1 MNKRAR
7 EFIVKLFSL
16 IIAITMS
23 IPTNVFASSGTK
35 RPKEMPTIIRIAD
48 SGGGEDTY
56 IEDTSQDTYI
66 EDSGEAYSE
75 EIIESAPAETTEVIE
90 EAPQEEASTIA
101 EEDASNYILS
111 QKARL
116 NDNHDGIIYD
126 IKLAK
131 KEKSYHDPNNRLSLS
146 LMLNPNQALKDIK
159 LTKVVIDGK
168 EEQREDKSNKQDE
181 LHTLNLSTPTF
192 ENEITYTV
200 EAPIDKRAIDT
211 NKLYS
216 MDLSLDIGQFNLI
229 LQRISYK
236 FVEYEKEDKT
246 KELKLTHIKEAE
258 DALRSISYKKDDG
271 DVDKVIYTDY
281 IISKDK
287 GDEESRVNE
296 KNKINYAINLEN
308 LKKED
313 TEISLDYYK
322 ADDKGFNMKK
332 EFSTKVPYQEKLDL
346 DIPASYILKLTVTS
360 KADKNNTK
368 IESHKINGR
377 EVKSPRFVK
386 EEEKSSDDDE
396 EAAKKA
402 EEEKKAAEEKAKAE
416 EEKKAAEEKAKAEE
430 ERKAE
435 EAKKAEE
442 ARKAEEAKKVE
453 EKAEEEKASSEK
465 EAKESKEETNDKL
478 KAEKEADKKE
488 ANKKDD
494 LLNSL
499 KEEAPTKEEE
509 NKAKTEIKKDSDLS
523 KADAELKAALSDE
536 TKGIEDIQNLLT
548 SLGEKYKLT
557 REDQAKLMTANDA
570 AIKAIVEKDR
580 EENDRPNNL
589 RQEEPNSWDNKLF
602 HLNLKMEV
610 KASTTNPIPAGWY
623 FDVKVGPYLK
633 EHPGKQ
639 IKDLTDES
647 GRFVAYATYYDDGR
661 YIRYNFIRDIT
672 KDTTLTVDQDLAFD
686 TTVIGDKESV
696 DINIKV
702 APKNNPVQSMDTIT
716 VKKDDPSPV
725 ESTYKVEEQ
734 GPTTEITYPYQLSYE
749 TKPTIVRDSKDK
761 KVEAGSDLNGAYV
774 EWNIVVDTSSINNK
788 SNLDFKKINL
798 TVFGSNNQGL
808 KNFKFK
814 ASTNETDLDK
824 DGGYR
829 SSASSNELLFQ
840 NSLIDK
846 KDLGD
851 KLYIR
856 VKGYIDSNHPHPEYS
871 IGFRINPDNNY
882 VTNML
887 KDFQDKFDKLPTPIK
902 WLEGVEDAK
911 RFADIPFNLVE
922 TMIPARV
929 NLKDNFTNEG
939 FYYDHTRTI
948 VATRESDTRVDWH
961 ALDLLRIDE
970 TEDPALSNPDFLLN
984 GSNDKNPKKINK
996 VYYVPLQTG
1005 SYRRTNNLNDVL
1017 RDDGK
1022 FYPGTIVAYEYVNQE
1037 GSADDVYN
1045 MIASIKEKKVDNLD
1059 PSYNAPTEGGIA
1071 NLFIEKV
1078 SNSSLKDNYIAY
1090 IEHPYNVMRINKNFD
1105 MVQCFNSG
1113 IQDPTYKGSNG
1124 VFLDI
1129 HEDVSGDYLISRL
1142 NESIGKPSYNHSL
1155 VKILNGTPY
1164 DGVNFNPNG
1173 KPQGEAME
1181 DLMKRVYF
1189 YGEEVKKQYANND
1202 YGENTQ
1208 KEEMHRMIE
1217 TSMYQRVVHHLTDG
1231 KDLGEDYFTAPS
1243 DYNVTEWKVPYTLT
1257 GRRETAPKIGY
1268 EGQYT
1273 GDGSQEDRYL
1283 KDPDKLRK
1291 LKDNEK
1297 QISNWPPVQETEY
1310 RMAAKLWEK
1319 VKASYGTNSDWNK
1332 AKADS
1337 VQLVFYSHTESK
1349 KYQELIT
1356 GRVTEPIQIDKYKAN
1371 EKDKLEGAE
1380 FTFYNIYT
1388 GEETKWKSS
1397 KDNKDHKLYLKPG
1410 TYRVR
1415 ETTPPTGYQKL
1426 KDFTIEVS
1434 RQAINADKGPYKFVK
1449 LPEIHVN
1456 DGYKTKITLDN
1467 VPVSA
1472 TGKEMV
1478 EIDENNDIKVKVIN
1492 IEDNLGKIKF
1502 TKKNKYTK
1510 LNGAEFTLRKI
1521 KADSLEDARA
1531 QVDNPTY
1538 DEKAYKQ
1545 VSSGQYGVFEFDQIS
1560 KGYYVLEETKVPS
1573 GYKKADN
1580 KLLIAEPGKDKNGKD
1595 TIIVKF
1601 DDESV
1606 YQNDEAVIVNESK
1619 DTEIEFRKVREEYLG
1634 KNDKEHLGLA
1644 NAKFRLESIWTVD
1657 GSTYLKEVFS
1667 DSPKA
1672 TPEGTKKIDGDQS
1685 QGGGYFKFTNLPIGE
1700 YILREL
1706 QQPNGFEKTNLY
1718 GWKLVVKED
1727 EDENLV
1733 YELYE
1738 LPKYE
1743 DLNKTN
1749 LKKVEPEDIVV
1760 GDGNKSVYQ
1769 IGNKPR
1775 TKDFKFDKDLG
1786 RLKRDKNGDLIKDE
1800 DGNPI
1805 LDTTPYSK
1813 KELDGKDGKPV
1824 SFDLYKADFYGAIIK
1839 DKNGQPIKVNKEP
1852 ITQDDDGNFT
1862 LKGLE
1867 FGGYYVLR
1875 ETNPP
1880 KGHTNA
1886 NDILLKVEA
1895 EAIASEG
1902 EMKLI
1907 VRDPN
1912 NNSKIGAHAVFEG
1925 VIDFKEGEKFGKFS
1939 IKKTGNAIGFVDPD
1953 DKEPIKVG
1961 LRRAYFRLYTADE
1974 NYVVAKN
1981 EAGFPKE
1988 YIQKVTPGV
1997 PIIRYKTDK
2006 DGKYILDGN
2015 GKKIREGV
2023 DPKELPPNQGIVTF
2037 DNLRPGYYVLEE
2049 YRGPAG
2055 YEKST
2060 EKWNI
2065 RVDDNGNVTK
2075 FKASSTSTEST
2086 NSTNALFE
2094 SVRYKENGLSLE
2106 NANMPLRQ
2114 NANDQDFNEFTKIY
2128 QDLDDKL
2135 DITVKAK
2142 PVDKTTGEREINLS
2156 ISPKEVQGK
2165 VPTNVQLVFMID
2177 RSRDYSID
2185 NKFAEGRTLDKNIN
2199 KIITDIA
2206 KKAKE
2211 NNTNIDV
2218 TFIEYNNQD
2227 NAIKGTPNQSL
2238 TKLYDDITTT
2248 ETYKLKYAN
2257 TGEVVDTQYKDFIN
2271 KVGIKAR
2278 NTNRD
2283 DSSESLYKNI
2293 DTYLGKIKNS
2303 KEYDKKILVD
2313 FTNFLSTKAKKNK
2326 TTNNFYKKDIIN
2338 KFTDFDA
2345 YVRHIDQKS
2354 TLSSPYSEMYKDNTM
2369 DFKLHGDN
2377 DGQNIQAQFVE
2388 KDLLNKLLKD
2398 EYYFKE
2404 GTNPEVKANL
2414 NLILNEAIKLIGKN
2428 ANIGSTSLSP
2438 VVDESTGKT
2447 SIELDNI
2454 NLKAGEKLNLTYKI
2468 GIKNPKLDQT
2478 YTINDS
2484 ITLTVGDKITNIPTT
2499 GLVTVKEGNTTP
2511 DPEPEPKPTNNKI
2524 RVKLE
2529 YLSDSKTPL
2538 EIDPVGE
2545 LILQK
2550 SDGTTGWTKVES
2562 KGAPKEGKVE
2572 FKNLDSNKKY
2582 RLVYERNEKL
2592 AKDWGYEQT
2601 SYYDIDFLK
2610 AKKEGEYK
2618 VNIIN
2623 IENGNMLE
2631 IFNIDETGFRIPLRI
2646 TKVNENRGLL
2656 TGSQFRA
2663 RKIING
2669 DSKEDKYYDEKF
2681 DAVSEATGLPGDNY
2695 FRELTPGIYELWET
2709 QTPDGSYRLPTD
2721 EKGNPVKW
2729 YFKVMVREGKVPSD
2743 DDYMKIEFN
2752 FEHEFKETDDWNK
2765 DYPDDE
2771 KAKLIGKKI
2780 HGIDKGYKDE
2790 KGNEVYDLYTEVVP
2804 DDGRSDPA
2812 RPDAPYKGIDDVWV
2826 TNYMTTTELKFMKKD
2841 SETQKNLENAV
2852 FTLKKALVGKDG
2864 NVEFDANG
2872 KAKVDPQTGVKEEEK
2887 AKPEPYNKEK
2897 GYAEATASKVSGVSF
2912 TNIQEGTYILEEIKP
2927 ADGYKLNDDSFIT
2940 IKFTPGKD
2948 GSWTQEIKGYKKD
2961 TNGKYK
2967 EIPEADTSLFIKSDK
2982 GDLESVENTQLKI
2995 NLNFTKM
3002 NASTN
3007 TKLNGT
3013 GFKVFEVDKN
3023 GKKIPDGYE
3032 REIAGFGSAVYN
3044 FRNLTV
3050 GRYRLEETIT
3060 IEGFAKP
3067 EPWYFNVVQDP
3078 DSLKLKIEFEN
3089 KDNSI
3094 EYSTDTQGNLQDV
3107 QVNNYLKIPFRF
3119 KKVTGENK
3127 PLKDAYFVLKKV
3139 RESLNDKSMSF
3150 DYYENGNLKTLVK
3163 DGKTYSYDKNGQ
3175 LDKIDD
3181 TKVTGEDRYD
3191 SVSGATKRYYKA
3203 NVRSQEDGEVNFR
3216 DLDEGIYEL
3225 IETDIPDGYEDA
3237 TQQIRWIIEVRK
3249 GENGLEVIYNKKT
3262 EDSYYSKYE
3271 TEYYNTY
3278 TANGFKDKNNFEKL
3292 DKDPDDFQYK
3302 LINKKNTIDLKW
3314 KKYRGNTTEHLI
3326 EKYTRFDLIKVIPNP
3341 EPDEYGKVADPMD
3354 EKNALTGQSYG
3365 GTRNIAASTN
3375 GIFEV
3380 KDLSKGIYV
3389 LYETKAPDGYK
3400 LMDRQI
3406 VIKVYEDPDDGYK
3419 LKKKFYEIEEDS
3431 EGNKSLV
3438 ENEKLSYIFASNKK
3452 PFIDQDGYFYVNNRE
3467 KPYLVL
3473 SKGFMTEVNGV
3484 NKFNHINSGELELSL
3499 YKDPKDTKN
3508 TDTNVYSQTINLG
3521 KDQYYK
3527 FPLGDIQTDVAYLL
3541 EETKA
3546 PAGYAKSKN
3555 KYRIEFRKVDN
3566 TTIAPYLVG
3575 IVKPDGT
3582 DLKDKEGNLITD
3594 TGEKIDTGGT
3604 KIELKG
3610 TLANASSSFKIVN
3623 NKTEVEFTKVGKDT
3637 VKDGDKL
3644 VDKETPLEGV
3654 KFYLEKQ
3661 DQDRNY
3667 YPVTSNLE
3675 FIKKDDK
3682 GYYIEKA
3689 NGEKDYGN
3697 ALNPVS
3703 IDKNAYTFTS
3713 KSKGKFKITGLTDGF
3728 YQLIE
3733 PNAPK
3738 DEKGEEYMKVQ
3749 GAVKKFRILEGEVY
3763 IEDDKTEKKLSE
3775 ASDKDKTRLTK
3786 ITNVKPGKGEFEL
3799 NKTNEDGE
3807 SLDDVTFEL
3816 YDSEGKV
3823 IRTENTKNGG
3833 KINFTGLPFGSY
3845 WIKETKTKDGYVVD
3859 RKIRRVLLGKDW
3871 NVPENPTNPKD
3882 VTKDILFES
3891 TNEPELKS
3899 IGGQKE
3905 STSTVY
3911 PNQQEA
3917 MLAYFKFNVKE
3928 GVEVKPGDTF
3938 TLDFSDNVDLYGIF
3952 VDNNGDRK
3960 IEDDNDFNIIS
3971 DAGLV
3976 AKAKVNEDKHS
3987 ITYTFTEYIDNY
3999 KLGTMKLS
4007 AQLYVNRYKVPNS
4020 QEITVTAKAGNTYS
4034 DSIKVDYRGYTQ
4046 GQSHTGYQDPRVDVS
4061 SYMLRLNPDTNTFTT
4076 IVYVN
4081 QWNKATFNKYLTFTT
4096 DKNVEIT
4103 SMKKYIKLGNGSHND
4118 EYQAGDL
4125 PDSYGVDLS
4134 DTSKYKYDG
4143 NTYQKLNDRSYRM
4156 FIGATNPNT
4165 QYYANA
4171 YVVEIKGK
4179 ITEKDAKSL
4188 RTNSYLYANT
4198 IGDRW
4203 YASYNNPFREYNN
4216 TYTYGYW
4223 TNKYWEIGNFET
4235 WSQFYNPEASSDGTL
4250 SYNFINYKNR
4260 IEYIKINSGIRGE
4273 AVDKKKEAQ
4282 NAEGDQVIGK
4292 PVGSSNTVG
4301 SPLEGAKFEL
4311 RKKSTIGAATR
4322 VEGSERTSDKN
4333 GKFFWEK
4340 LSPGNYEVW
4349 EIEAPKGFKTPDKA
4363 VSTFT
4368 VDNNGNIVDIKNGK
4382 LTIENYKNA
4391 QIKIRKTDLNG
4402 NTLDGASF
4410 LLTQETGSIEY
4421 GAKFGKKD
4429 ETNNTIV
4436 FDDLPVGTYKLEEK
4450 RAPSGFIKSN
4460 KIWNIEVR
4468 KDGTVKWLNSFDDS
4482 KDTMNT
4488 IKAQSYVGENGTN
4501 ITSEVIGINTKDKIF
4516 RQKFTIKA
4524 KASDIKDKA
4533 ITIESLANDIKLTDA
4548 NTKIRLVASD
4558 DGKIISD
4565 KDNTSYKVEYN
4576 NENPNLKVTIKPDST
4591 NKDKEKTYII
4601 IVDMPYKEATKV
4613 GANINYNKQTVSRY
4627 LQSFTAEEKTLDMKN
4642 YKGKYLDRDI
4652 NKVELLISNKKGE
4665 YPYTGGPG
4673 IWIGFTILGVLTMT
4687 AAGIYLAQKKKYHTK

>member
-1 MNKRAR
+1 MKKTLRKLMSFFMALFMVLQVMLPAFATRSKAEEENPNSIKNIENLNPDDESYFSITDSQKIYDKKKIKKDENKFSIALGLPDTSSN
-7 EFIVKLFSL
+7 FKLVKRNDLKLYDDGIF
-16 IIAITMS
+16 
-23 IPTNVFASSGTK
+23 PTN
-35 RPKEMPTIIRIAD
+35 
-48 SGGGEDTY
+48 
-56 IEDTSQDTYI
+56 
-66 EDSGEAYSE
+66 
-75 EIIESAPAETTEVIE
+75 
-90 EAPQEEASTIA
+90 
-101 EEDASNYILS
+101 EDASKEYWRV
-111 QKARL
+111 KDML
-116 NDNHDGIIYD
+116 NDQGLDLDLEII
-126 IKLAK
+126 
-131 KEKSYHDPNNRLSLS
+131 KEDQGYRIIN
-146 LMLNPNQALKDIK
+146 
-159 LTKVVIDGK
+159 K
-168 EEQREDKSNKQDE
+168 EDLE
-181 LHTLNLSTPTF
+181 NL
-192 ENEITYTV
+192 EN
-200 EAPIDKRAIDT
+200 
-211 NKLYS
+211 
-216 MDLSLDIGQFNLI
+216 
-229 LQRISYK
+229 
-236 FVEYEKEDKT
+236 EKEDKKYGENYSYINFKILDDFDFNEKGNQKILDQDKLVFNLEFIT
-246 KELKLTHIKEAE
+246 NISPDPNYNLFEKDEEGKWTVKNEGDIFALVNNDKVNVYDTSSLTNDLNSLESYKEEKTQAEEKAKKEAE
-258 DALRSISYKKDDG
+258 EKK
-271 DVDKVIYTDY
+271 IA
-281 IISKDK
+281 
-287 GDEESRVNE
+287 EEE
-296 KNKINYAINLEN
+296 A
-308 LKKED
+308 KK
-313 TEISLDYYK
+313 
-322 ADDKGFNMKK
+322 
-332 EFSTKVPYQEKLDL
+332 
-346 DIPASYILKLTVTS
+346 
-360 KADKNNTK
+360 
-368 IESHKINGR
+368 
-377 EVKSPRFVK
+377 K
-386 EEEKSSDDDE
+386 EEEKKLQE
-396 EAAKKA
+396 EKEKA
-402 EEEKKAAEEKAKAE
+402 EEEKKAQEEKEKAEKAE
-416 EEKKAAEEKAKAEE
+416 EEKKAQEIKQ
-430 ERKAE
+430 
-435 EAKKAEE
+435 
-442 ARKAEEAKKVE
+442 
-453 EKAEEEKASSEK
+453 AEEEKKAQEEKARK
-465 EAKESKEETNDKL
+465 EAQEKSQAENKENPKEEKSVLET
-478 KAEKEADKKE
+478 DKKE
-488 ANKKDD
+488 NKDEKSSDQK
-494 LLNSL
+494 SIIE
-499 KEEAPTKEEE
+499 KEQDKKPEE
-509 NKAKTEIKKDSDLS
+509 NLNLTNLE
-523 KADAELKAALSDE
+523 KADKELREALKDE
-536 TKGIEDIQNLLT
+536 NNSIGDIQKLLT
-548 SLGEKYKLT
+548 ELGEKYKLS
-557 REDQAKLMTANDA
+557 RLDQEKLMSDNDK
-570 AIKAIVEKDR
+570 AIKNLVEKDR
-580 EENDRPNNL
+580 KENFRALML
-589 RQEEPNSWDNKLF
+589 RQNEADGSNSFEGKIF
-602 HLNLKMEV
+602 HLNLDMHV
-610 KASTTNPIPAGWY
+610 KASPTNPIPAGWY

-633 EHPGKQ
+633 EHPGQQ
-639 IKDLTDES
+639 IKDLTDEN
-647 GRFVAYATYYDDGR
+647 GRFVAYATYYEDGR
-661 YIRYNFIRDIT
+661 YIRYNFIREIT
-672 KDTTLTVDQDLAFD
+672 SDTTLTVDQNLAFD
-686 TTVIGDKESV
+686 TKNIGDKESV
-696 DINIKV
+696 DIDIKV

-716 VKKDDPSPV
+716 VKKDSPSPV
-725 ESTYKVEEQ
+725 ESNYIVKEQ

-749 TKPTIVRDSKDK
+749 TKPTVVKDSKGN
-761 KVEAGSDLNGAYV
+761 KVGADTDLNGAYV
-774 EWNIVVDTSSINNK
+774 EWNIVVDTSSINK
-788 SNLDFKKINL
+788 SNLDFKKLNL

-814 ASTNETDLDK
+814 ASTNEADLDK

-856 VKGYIDSNHPHPEYS
+856 VKGYIDDNHPHPEYS

-887 KDFQDKFDKLPTPIK
+887 KDFQDKFNSLPTPLK

-929 NLKDNFTNEG
+929 NLKDNFANEY

-970 TEDPALSNPDFLLN
+970 REDPALSNPEFLLN
-984 GSNDKNPKKINK
+984 GSNNENPPKINK

-1005 SYRRTNNLNDVL
+1005 SYRRTNNINDVL

-1045 MIASIKEKKVDNLD
+1045 MIANIKEKKVDHLD

-1078 SNSSLKDNYIAY
+1078 SSSSLRDNYIAY

-1113 IQDPTYKGSNG
+1113 IQDPTYKGNNG

-1142 NESIGKPSYNHSL
+1142 NESIGKPSYEHSL

-1164 DGVNFNPNG
+1164 DGVNFNPDK

-1189 YGEEVKKQYANND
+1189 YGEEVKKEYANND
-1202 YGENTQ
+1202 YGENRE

-1231 KDLGEDYFTAPS
+1231 KNLGEDYFKAPS
-1243 DYNVTEWKVPYTLT
+1243 EYNVTEWKVPYTLT

-1273 GDGSQEDRYL
+1273 GDGSKEDRYL
-1283 KDPDKLRK
+1283 NYPDKLRK

-1310 RMAAKLWEK
+1310 RMAEKLWEK
-1319 VKASYGTNSDWNK
+1319 VKASYGTNSDWDK

-1356 GRVTEPIQIDKYKAN
+1356 GRVTEPIQIDKYDATGK
-1371 EKDKLEGAE
+1371 EKLEGAE
-1380 FTFYNIYT
+1380 FRFYNIYT
-1388 GEETKWKSS
+1388 GEETKWTSS
-1397 KDNKDHKLYLKPG
+1397 KDDKEHKLYLKPG
-1410 TYRVR
+1410 NYRVR
-1415 ETTPPTGYQKL
+1415 ETKAPTGYQNL
-1426 KDFTIEVS
+1426 KEFTIEVS
-1434 RQAINADKGPYKFVK
+1434 RKAINADKGPYDFVK

-1456 DGYKTKITLDN
+1456 DGYKTKITLDE

-1472 TGKEMV
+1472 TGKKMV
-1478 EIDENNDIKVKVIN
+1478 EIDKNNDIKVKVIN

-1502 TKKNKYTK
+1502 TKKNKFTK

-1531 QVDNPTY
+1531 QVNNPTY
-1538 DEKAYKQ
+1538 DENAYKQ

-1560 KGYYVLEETKVPS
+1560 KGYYVLEETKTPS

-1580 KLLIAEPGKDKNGKD
+1580 KLIIAEPGKDKAGKD

-1601 DDESV
+1601 DDKSV

-1619 DTEIEFRKVREEYLG
+1619 DTEIEFRKVRQEYIG
-1634 KNDKEHLGLA
+1634 NNDKEHLGLA

-1672 TPEGTKKIDGDQS
+1672 TPEGTPKIDGDQS

-1718 GWKLVVKED
+1718 GWKLVVKEG
-1727 EDENLV
+1727 EDKNLV

-1738 LPKYE
+1738 VPNYE

-1749 LKKVEPEDIVV
+1749 LKKVEPENIIVK
-1760 GDGNKSVYQ
+1760 DGNKSVYQ

-1786 RLKRDKNGDLIKDE
+1786 RLKRDKSGELIKDD

-1805 LDTTPYSK
+1805 LETTPYSK
-1813 KELDGKDGKPV
+1813 KILEGKDGKPV

-1839 DKNGQPIKVNKEP
+1839 DKDGKPIKVNQEP
-1852 ITQDDDGNFT
+1852 ITQDDEGNFN

-1880 KGHTNA
+1880 KGYTNA

-1912 NNSKIGAHAVFEG
+1912 NNSKFGAHAVFEG

-1939 IKKTGNAIGFVDPD
+1939 IKKTGNAIGFVDD
-1953 DKEPIKVG
+1953 DGEPIKVG

-1981 EAGFPKE
+1981 EAGYPKE

-2006 DGKYILDGN
+2006 DGNYILDGN

-2075 FKASSTSTEST
+2075 TKA
-2086 NSTNALFE
+2086 NSTNKNPNKANSLLK
-2094 SVRYKENGLSLE
+2094 SNRYELNNLNLE
-2106 NANMPLRQ
+2106 KQNLPLRQ
-2114 NANDQDFNEFTKIY
+2114 NSSNDQLDELTKKFE
-2128 QDLDDKL
+2128 DTTGKL
-2135 DITVKAK
+2135 DITVNPKA
-2142 PVDKTTGEREINLS
+2142 VDRKTGEREINIS
-2156 ISPKEVQGK
+2156 ISPKQKEQK
-2165 VPTNVQLVFMID
+2165 EQIPTNVQMVFMID
-2177 RSRDYSID
+2177 RSKDYSID
-2185 NKFAEGRTLDKNIN
+2185 NKFANGRTLDKNIN

-2211 NNTNIDV
+2211 NKTNIDV
-2218 TFIEYNNQD
+2218 TFIEYNNQG
-2227 NAIKGTPNQSL
+2227 NGIKGTPNQSL
-2238 TKLYDDITTT
+2238 TNLYDQIATQS
-2248 ETYKLKYAN
+2248 YKMKIA
-2257 TGEVVDTQYKDFIN
+2257 GSASEVDTEYKDFI
-2271 KVGIKAR
+2271 KQVGIKDR
-2278 NTNRD
+2278 NGVVID
-2283 DSSESLYKNI
+2283 PSEILYKNI
-2293 DTYLGKIKNS
+2293 DTYLGKIKNN

-2313 FTNFLSTKAKKNK
+2313 FTNFLSTNAKKNK

-2338 KFTDFDA
+2338 KFTGFDA
-2345 YVRHIDQKS
+2345 YVRHIDQRKS
-2354 TLSSPYSEMYKDNTM
+2354 IASEYSETMSNDKTM
-2369 DFKLHGDN
+2369 DFDLHGDIE
-2377 DGQNIQAQFVE
+2377 GQNSQAQFVH
-2388 KDLLNKLLKD
+2388 KSLLDKLLKD
-2398 EYYFKE
+2398 ENFFKLAKADRYIVE
-2404 GTNPEVKANL
+2404 NANL
-2414 NLILNEAIKLIGKN
+2414 NISLKQAIKLI
-2428 ANIGSTSLSP
+2428 STSAKIGETTLDPTINQS
-2438 VVDESTGKT
+2438 SGKT
-2447 SIELDNI
+2447 SINLDKI
-2454 NLKAGEKLNLTYKI
+2454 SLKAGESLDLTYKI
-2468 GIKNPKLDQT
+2468 GIKNPTEDLT
-2478 YTINDS
+2478 YVIHDS
-2484 ITLTVGDKITNIPTT
+2484 ISFNDGDNKTNIPSDYMETI
-2499 GLVTVKEGNTTP
+2499 KESNTTP
-2511 DPEPEPKPTNNKI
+2511 DPDPEPTETNNKL

-2538 EIDPVGE
+2538 ELDTVGK

-2550 SDGTTGWTKVES
+2550 FDVTTGWTDVKS
-2562 KGAPKEGKVE
+2562 KDAPKEGKVE
-2572 FKNLDSNKKY
+2572 FENLDPKKQY
-2582 RLVYERNEKL
+2582 RLVYNRNASL

-2601 SYYDIDFLK
+2601 SYYDIDFSK

-2695 FRELTPGIYELWET
+2695 FRELTPGIYEVWET
-2709 QTPDGSYRLPTD
+2709 KTPDGSYRLPTD
-2721 EKGNPVKW
+2721 AKGNPVKW

-2765 DYPDDE
+2765 DYPADE

-2780 HGIDKGYKDE
+2780 HGIDKGYKD
-2790 KGNEVYDLYTEVVP
+2790 KNGNEVYDLYTEVVP

-2852 FTLKKALVGKDG
+2852 FTLKKALVDKDG

-2872 KAKVDPQTGVKEEEK
+2872 KAKADPQTGLKEEEK
-2887 AKPEPYNKEK
+2887 AKPEPYDKEK
-2897 GYAEATASKVSGVSF
+2897 GYAEATASKVSGVHF

-2948 GSWTQEIKGYKKD
+2948 GSWTQEVKGYKKD
-2961 TNGKYK
+2961 SNGKYQ
-2967 EIPEADTSLFIKSDK
+2967 EIPDADASLFTKSEK
-2982 GDLESVENTQLKI
+2982 GDLESVGNTQLKI

-3007 TKLNGT
+3007 KKLNGT
-3013 GFKVFEVDKN
+3013 GFRVVEVDKKGN
-3023 GKKIPDGYE
+3023 KIPDGYE
-3032 REIAGFGSAVYN
+3032 SEIIGFGSAIYN
-3044 FRNLTV
+3044 FRNLTL
-3050 GRYRLEETIT
+3050 GRYKLEETTT

-3067 EPWYFNVVQDP
+3067 EPWYFNVVQD
-3078 DSLKLKIEFEN
+3078 SKTLKLKIEFEN
-3089 KDNSI
+3089 KDKSI
-3094 EYSTDTQGNLQDV
+3094 DFKTDQEGNLQDV
-3107 QVNNYLKIPFRF
+3107 KVNNYPKIPLRF
-3119 KKVTGENK
+3119 KKVTGDDK

-3139 RESLNDKSMSF
+3139 RESMDDKSMSF

-3163 DGKTYSYDKNGQ
+3163 DSKTYSYLENGE

-3181 TKVTGEDRYD
+3181 TKVTGNARYD
-3191 SVSGATKRYYKA
+3191 SISGATKRYYKA

-3237 TQQIRWIIEVRK
+3237 TQQTRWIIEVKK
-3249 GENGLEVIYNKKT
+3249 GENGLEVIYNKDT

-3271 TEYYNTY
+3271 TNEYYKTY
-3278 TANGFKDKNNFEKL
+3278 TANGFKDKNNFDKL
-3292 DKDPDDFQYK
+3292 DKDPDFDYK
-3302 LINKKNTIDLKW
+3302 LTNKKNTIDLKW
-3314 KKYRGNTTEHLI
+3314 KKYSGNDTTNLI
-3326 EKYTRFDLIKVIPNP
+3326 KKYTRFDLIKVIPDP
-3341 EPDEYGKVADPMD
+3341 KPDKDGKVADPMD
-3354 EKNALTGQSYG
+3354 ENNALTGQSYG

-3389 LYETKAPDGYK
+3389 LYETHAPEGYK

-3406 VIKVYEDPDDGYK
+3406 VIKVYEDEKDNYK
-3419 LKKKFYEIEEDS
+3419 LKKKFYEIAEDS
-3431 EGNKSLV
+3431 EGKKSLV
-3438 ENEKLSYIFASNKK
+3438 ENEKLSYIFTQTNPKTQQEE
-3452 PFIDQDGYFYVNNRE
+3452 PFIQDGYFFVNNRE

-3473 SKGFMTEVNGV
+3473 SKGFMAQVNGV

-3499 YKDPKDTKN
+3499 YKDPKDDKN
-3508 TDTNVYSQTINLG
+3508 TDTNVYSHTINLG

-3527 FPLGDIQTDVAYLL
+3527 FPLEDIQTDVKYLL

-3546 PAGYAKSKN
+3546 PAGYVKSKN
-3555 KYRIEFRKVDN
+3555 KYRIEFRKVG

-3575 IVKPDGT
+3575 VVKPDGT

-3594 TGEKIDTGGT
+3594 TGARLDTGGT
-3604 KIELKG
+3604 KIELTG

-3689 NGEKDYGN
+3689 DGEKDYGN
-3697 ALNPVS
+3697 VLNPVS
-3703 IDKNAYTFTS
+3703 IEKSAYPI
-3713 KSKGKFKITGLTDGF
+3713 KSDSNGKFKITGLTDGF

-3738 DEKGEEYMKVQ
+3738 DENGEEYMKVQ

-3775 ASDKDKTRLTK
+3775 AKETEKEKLTK
-3786 ITNVKPGKGEFEL
+3786 ITNLKPGKGEFEL
-3799 NKTNEDGE
+3799 NKT
-3807 SLDDVTFEL
+3807 DDENNPLEGVTFKL
-3816 YDSEGKV
+3816 YDTEGKEV
-3823 IRTENTKNGG
+3823 SEKVTGSDG
-3833 KINFTGLPFGSY
+3833 KIKFSDLPFGSY
-3845 WIKETKTKDGYVVD
+3845 WIKEIKTKDGYIID
-3859 RKIRRVLLGKDW
+3859 TKKRLIALGGGDW
-3871 NVPENPTNPKD
+3871 KTPAKKED
-3882 VTKDILFES
+3882 VSQLITFE
-3891 TNEPELKS
+3891 
-3899 IGGQKE
+3899 GAQKE
-3905 STSTVY
+3905 LVSTADTPNSQTVY
-3911 PNQQEA
+3911 PNKAEGMIA
-3917 MLAYFKFNVKE
+3917 NFKFKIDPEKE
-3928 GVEVKPGDTF
+3928 IKPGDYF
-3938 TLDFSDNVDLYGIF
+3938 TINFSENVDLDGIYK
-3952 VDNNGDRK
+3952 DNEDNGKMPDSKFDIIGPAGKLAEAKINPDRK
-3960 IEDDNDFNIIS
+3960 
-3971 DAGLV
+3971 
-3976 AKAKVNEDKHS
+3976 S
-3987 ITYTFTEYIDNY
+3987 ITYTFTDYVGDYKPESMAMYLQLFADRRQIDH
-3999 KLGTMKLS
+3999 K
-4007 AQLYVNRYKVPNS
+4007 QD
-4020 QEITVTAKAGNTYS
+4020 ITVTADIGNNKDEQNNAYHYS
-4034 DSIKVDYRGYTQ
+4034 DSINIDYRGYN
-4046 GQSHTGYQDPRVDVS
+4046 SKEKYNGYQNPNSDIS
-4061 SYMLRLNPDTNTFTT
+4061 SYNLRLNPKDKTFTA
-4076 IVYVN
+4076 IVYYN
-4081 QWNKATFNKYLTFTT
+4081 PWNKYLTNKNIRFTT
-4096 DKNVEIT
+4096 DKEIDQNSLSVKT
-4103 SMKKYIKLGNGSHND
+4103 YRKSGWGSHKD
-4118 EYQAGDL
+4118 EWQENDL
-4125 PDSYGVDLS
+4125 PDSYDVDFSRS
-4134 DTSKYKYDG
+4134 DLTYIGDQYRYTGNSDQYGRYNG
-4143 NTYQKLNDRSYRM
+4143 NTNEIFIPQKYLNQDGYEK
-4156 FIGATNPNT
+4156 NT
-4165 QYYANA
+4165 
-4171 YVVEIKGK
+4171 YVIEIKGK
-4179 ITEKDAKSL
+4179 LASDTAYSL
-4188 RTNSYLYANT
+4188 NTVAHYANHNV
-4198 IGDRW
+4198 
-4203 YASYNNPFREYNN
+4203 YELANNGLYYFKAG
-4216 TYTYGYW
+4216 YTGH
-4223 TNKYWEIGNFET
+4223 FET
-4235 WSQFYNPEASSDGTL
+4235 WSQFFNPGAIGDTNKEISL
-4250 SYNFINYKNR
+4250 INFKNK
-4260 IEYIKINSGIRGE
+4260 IEYIKINDGIRGV
-4273 AVDKKKEAQ
+4273 AVDKKE
-4282 NAEGDQVIGK
+4282 DQEEN
-4292 PVGSSNTVG
+4292 SNNENEEFSNGVG
-4301 SPLEGAKFEL
+4301 SPLAGAKFEL
-4311 RKKSTIGAATR
+4311 RKKPTIGAATK

-4349 EIEAPKGFKTPDKA
+4349 ETKAPKGFKTPENA

-4368 VDNNGNIVDIKNGK
+4368 VDEGGNIVEIKGGK
-4382 LTIENYKNA
+4382 LTIENNKNA
-4391 QIKIRKTDLNG
+4391 QIKVRKTDQNG

-4410 LLTQETGSIEY
+4410 LLTQETGSKKYE
-4421 GAKFGKKD
+4421 ASFGKKD
-4429 ETNNTIV
+4429 ETNKTIV

-4460 KIWNIEVR
+4460 KTWKIEVR

-4488 IKAQSYVGENGTN
+4488 ITNQSYGGENGTN

-4524 KASDIKDKA
+4524 KASEIKDKA
-4533 ITIESLANDIKLTDA
+4533 ITIESLAKDIKLTDA

-4558 DGKIISD
+4558 DGENISD
-4565 KDNTSYKVEYN
+4565 KDNSSYKVEYNN
-4576 NENPNLKVTIKPDST
+4576 NENPNLKVTIKPEST
-4591 NKDKEKTYII
+4591 NENKEKTYIL

-4613 GANINYNKQTVSRY
+4613 GAKISYNDQTVSRY
-4627 LQSFTAEEKTLDMKN
+4627 LQSFTAEEKTLDMEN
-4642 YKGKYLDRDI
+4642 YQGKYLDRDI

-4665 YPYTGGPG
+4665 YPFTGGPG
-4673 IWIGFTILGVLTMT
+4673 NWIGFTIIGLLIMFAGVLTF
-4687 AAGIYLAQKKKYHTK
+4687 YKRKYKLVVGEV